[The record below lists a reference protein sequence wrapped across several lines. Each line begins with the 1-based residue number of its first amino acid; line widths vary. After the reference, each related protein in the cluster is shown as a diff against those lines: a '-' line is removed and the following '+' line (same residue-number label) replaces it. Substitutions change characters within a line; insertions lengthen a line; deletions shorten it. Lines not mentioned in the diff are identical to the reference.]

1 MGVRDRDYMKRP
13 SDDDDEQNSSPE
25 SKAEEFAQ
33 RVLARSR
40 KALLI
45 CGIVLGIVIV
55 VALIVSRFSG
65 GGH

>member
-1 MGVRDRDYMKRP
+1 MGIHDRDYMKRP
-13 SDDDDEQNSSPE
+13 SDDGDDSSPE
-25 SKAEEFAQ
+25 SGAEEFAQ

-45 CGIVLGIVIV
+45 FGIVLGIVIV
-55 VALIVSRFSG
+55 IALILSKFSR